1 MIRDRLRYHAP
12 ADVETACR
20 ILGDSPSAAVIGG
33 GTIAVPRLG
42 RGELRA
48 DDIVHL
54 SRAGLAEVVLS
65 EGELRIGSMVTYAGL
80 LATPGIEQLNPLLC
94 TVARGIT
101 GGDQIRNQ
109 GTLGGS
115 ICHANPAS
123 DVPTALVALRA
134 RLVLHSIE
142 GEREVPAGEF
152 LRGGFQADIRPGEIL
167 THILVRPVD
176 RSGYHKFKLS
186 ESSWPIVTAA
196 ATLTHDR
203 QCHVVLGGVE
213 PVPVRIDLSQI
224 VGTESTIRELVAAT
238 VRPTWS
244 DALAPAEYR
253 HLISGE
259 IAARAVAQL
268 GGV

>member
-12 ADVETACR
+12 PDVDIACR
-20 ILGDSPSAAVIGG
+20 ILADSSSATVIGG

-42 RGELRA
+42 RGEVRA
-48 DDIVHL
+48 DDVVHL
-54 SRAGLAEVVLS
+54 HRAGLTGVRLTGDELS
-65 EGELRIGSMVTYAGL
+65 IGSMVTYTEL
-80 LATPGIEQLNPLLC
+80 LATPGIDQLIPLLC

-115 ICHANPAS
+115 LCHANPAS
-123 DVPTALVALRA
+123 DVPTALAALQA
-134 RLVLHSIE
+134 RLILRSVH
-142 GEREVPAGEF
+142 GEREVRAEEF
-152 LRGGFQADIRPGEIL
+152 LRGGFQTTIRPGEIL
-167 THILVRPVD
+167 THILVRPVEK
-176 RSGYHKFKLS
+176 SGYCKFKLS

-196 ATLTHDR
+196 ATVSGGR
-203 QCHVVLGGVE
+203 CHVVLGGVE
-213 PVPVRIDLSQI
+213 PAPVRIDLSS
-224 VGTESTIRELVAAT
+224 VVTTESAIRELVAAT
-238 VRPTWS
+238 VRPLWS

-268 GGV
+268 GGM